1 MEVKNINEVLEVVNY
16 YKKSYN
22 NITTSFFNKKKEIE
36 EKRKWK
42 EFIYSLKGDNIY
54 KTKRN
59 AIWLYMNDDIT
70 YDELKKIIKGK
81 IKK

>member
-1 MEVKNINEVLEVVNY
+1 MEVKNINEILEVVNY

-81 IKK
+81 

>member
-81 IKK
+81 

>member
-16 YKKSYN
+16 YKKKYN
-22 NITTSFFNKKKEIE
+22 NITTSFFNKKEIIE
-36 EKRKWK
+36 KKRKWK

-81 IKK
+81 